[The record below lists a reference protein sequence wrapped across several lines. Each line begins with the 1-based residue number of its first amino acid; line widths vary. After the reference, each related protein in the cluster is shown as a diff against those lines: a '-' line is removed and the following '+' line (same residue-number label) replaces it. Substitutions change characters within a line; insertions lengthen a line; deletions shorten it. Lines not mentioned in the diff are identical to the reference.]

1 MGRRQWTLLVVS
13 DRETGIRQYRL
24 SKEVVRLVI
33 AAALVVVSTLSS
45 ITTAAIL
52 KARQPLQTARLQ
64 QKNALLQT
72 EIRTIRSQVATLNV
86 SLDHLAKQ
94 DDKFRLVAG
103 LQPLDPDVKRV
114 GIGGP
119 GGEDAG
125 ENALRRLDRSAGELA
140 TATSSRVSEMLRRA
154 KLLSFSWREAHD
166 SLEMKNERLAAM
178 PSIVPTEGYISST
191 FSKSRWHPILDRPR
205 PHEGID
211 IAAPIGTPI
220 VAAAKGVVIRAG
232 YDDDYGNM
240 VEIDHGF
247 GLVTR
252 YAHASRTLVH
262 AGQQV
267 KRGEK
272 IALVGETGLAVGPH
286 LHYEVLVNG
295 HPTNPKKYFL
305 NLDVIAD

>member
-140 TATSSRVSEMLRRA
+140 TATSSRVSELLRRA